1 LFALVFE
8 GRHSG
13 RGIGGSFGDPMQM
26 LSTFTRTGR
35 RWHSDGTHRSAVAVG
50 PTGTDLTRDG
60 GHSWTGFGPM
70 GFEDV
75 MCAPDGTC
83 WASDEHGG
91 VARLSREHDGV
102 AGAWVPFPRLLGR

>member
-13 RGIGGSFGDPMQM
+13 LGIGGSFGDPMQM

-35 RWHSDGTHRSAVAVG
+35 RWHSGGALGGLRYSVAWLPRTHRSAVAVG

-83 WASDEHGG
+83 QESVELGG
-91 VARLSREHDGV
+91 R
-102 AGAWVPFPRLLGR
+102 GALEPRT